1 MGRLRMVEKSK
12 NNDRRILHIDMNSF
26 YASCEQAVN
35 PDLRNVPL
43 IVGGDPKRRSGI
55 VLAASYE
62 AKRYGVKTTMTLG
75 EAARLC
81 PHAVFIKPSHDL
93 YEEMSE
99 QVMQIFAEYAP
110 VMEQLSIDEAFLDMT
125 GTEKLYPDL
134 MELAGRIQKR
144 IMDELTLPCSVGI
157 SSNKLLAK
165 MASDYK
171 KPMGITAI
179 YPDDV
184 EKMIWPLKVSELFG
198 VGRKTAMKL
207 NQLGINTIGDLA
219 KTDINILSRI
229 FGEATA
235 IMLHNNANGIDDSHV
250 VSSREEVKSVGNE
263 ITYPED
269 LTQTEDIL
277 RELLALSDKV
287 AYRLRQK
294 KLKGKTITLKV
305 KFNDFTIITRSHT
318 INEVTDSADSI
329 YQVVRELVKAGKLSK
344 PVRMLGVTVSN
355 FTDDTV
361 KQLSLFSQED
371 DKSKLDAMLDEIRG
385 KYGFN
390 AVKRAAS
397 LTSPYNRK

>member
-1 MGRLRMVEKSK
+1 LRMVEKSK

-305 KFNDFTIITRSHT
+305 KFNYFTIITRSHT